1 MVRTDC
7 VCESAGCTKALLI
20 SQHDPIQK
28 FPNQK
33 PPQKINI
40 DSIFAK
46 KTFISSILLAKILDT
61 LAFIFI
67 FFLTS
72 KTYLMISCAKNK
84 LGQIKTTAVRREL
97 RGRGE

>member
-40 DSIFAK
+40 DSIFGQK
-46 KTFISSILLAKILDT
+46 NVHFIYFAG
-61 LAFIFI
+61 
-67 FFLTS
+67 
-72 KTYLMISCAKNK
+72 KNS
-84 LGQIKTTAVRREL
+84 
-97 RGRGE
+97 